1 MRRSSLVVLLALT
14 SLTGACAS
22 SSTPTVPVPP
32 IQASA
37 PQSPLPPAA
46 GIEPEGAPSLH
57 PTPPGIHWVRT
68 AAEHR
73 LIYETTYQH
82 AWQVIGP
89 QAAQIEGP
97 WGVII
102 DADETLLDNST
113 YQLRRAQAGLGYTN
127 DSWNEGVREEAALG
141 LPGAGEFTRRVR
153 EAGGLVAV
161 VTNRDDEVCEPTRR
175 NLTAVNIAF
184 DVVLCRMPGPSDKAE
199 RFAAVANGTTSIG
212 LPPLTVVAWLG
223 DNVGDFP
230 GGAQTLRSAPLADL
244 GEFGVRYFVFP
255 NPMYG
260 SWEGNPDPGH

>member
-1 MRRSSLVVLLALT
+1 MRRSSLLVLLALT

-22 SSTPTVPVPP
+22 SSTPTVAVPP
-32 IQASA
+32 IRASA
-37 PQSPLPPAA
+37 PQPPSTAA
-46 GIEPEGAPSLH
+46 AEAEGTQGLRA
-57 PTPPGIHWVRT
+57 TPPGIHWVRT

-73 LIYETTYQH
+73 LIYEITYQQ
-82 AWQVIGP
+82 AWQVIAP
-89 QAAQIEGP
+89 RTAEIEGP

-127 DSWNEGVREEAALG
+127 ESWNDWVREEAALA
-141 LPGAGEFTRRVR
+141 LPGAGEFTRRIR
-153 EAGGLVAV
+153 ESGGIVAV

-175 NLTAVNIAF
+175 NLTAVGIAF
-184 DVVLCRMPGPSDKAE
+184 DIVLCRMPGPSDKAE
-199 RFAAVANGTTSIG
+199 RFAAVENGTTPIG

-230 GGAQTLRSAPLADL
+230 GGAQTLRSTPVAELDN
-244 GEFGVRYFVFP
+244 FGVRYFVFP

-260 SWEGNPDPGH
+260 SWEGNPEPGH